1 MNGIGERVL
10 PVIYGD
16 NFFPLLPGESKAVQ
30 IEYPPGAARNKLA
43 LNIEGWNITPRS
55 VWL

>member
-1 MNGIGERVL
+1 VL

-30 IEYPPGAARNKLA
+30 IEYPPGAARNTLA